1 MNTAAA
7 VNEVYD
13 VIRQDFAVV
22 QATCGQGDY
31 LQMNIYSNRMV
42 ANSAFG
48 GHNHYGIIG
57 FFLKNL
63 AIDFL
68 KLAQNSESQNAL
80 KPFANAFIAKLS
92 DALRPEI
99 DMAQVWEGYFAYTE
113 SARKLF
119 LTPAER
125 QVYKDKKSFTA
136 AAFSILSE
144 ELLNGGRLFDERG
157 QVTKG
162 FLNESERIIRNH
174 GAEER
179 ELVFNVLIVALDRLL
194 DYVKYECSSTGP
206 ECIKSTLLPM
216 TKRITEWTKGTERLP
231 YDFASEILAAILFEW
246 RLFFVRYFELGR
258 AVTPDERK
266 IELPP
271 EAKKRLGNTIAEAL
285 RKDLSPSKERKEKRR

>member
-1 MNTAAA
+1 
-7 VNEVYD
+7 
-13 VIRQDFAVV
+13 
-22 QATCGQGDY
+22 
-31 LQMNIYSNRMV
+31 
-42 ANSAFG
+42 
-48 GHNHYGIIG
+48 
-57 FFLKNL
+57 L